1 MFGDFFKRWVQVFY
15 LKMRYGCMKKKITMS
30 TAKRVSLEDG
40 CNMHLE
46 NCKQRNLREG
56 TIRHYKDSY
65 VQFMKFFSADMPLC
79 EMTERKYY
87 DYVSYLKGRLDSDI
101 SVQTYSRDLRT
112 VLYFLMREGYVRH
125 FKVKEIKVDKHAIET
140 YTEDEL
146 MALLKKPNVKK
157 CRFLEYQ
164 AWVMTNFLFSTGL
177 RQRSLI
183 HLQIRD
189 VDLYNAV
196 VNVKV
201 TKNRKPL
208 IIPLNRAMMEIL
220 KEFLRYRQCEN
231 KEAYLFCNA
240 YGEQL
245 RKSTHYA
252 MMSAYN
258 KARGVD
264 TTGIHRYR
272 HTFAK
277 QWILNG
283 GSVVSLS
290 KILGHSNL
298 KITENYLNLL
308 VTDLAKQVEEVNLL
322 DKFAAKKKIRM

>member
-1 MFGDFFKRWVQVFY
+1 
-15 LKMRYGCMKKKITMS
+15 MKKKLAMS
-30 TAKRVSLEDG
+30 AGKKMSLEEG

-46 NCKQRNLREG
+46 NCRQRNLREE

-65 VQFMKFFSADMPLC
+65 VQFKKYFSADMPLS

-87 DYVSYLKGRLDSDI
+87 DYVSYLRNRLGSDI
-101 SVQTYSRDLRT
+101 SVQSYSRDLRT
-112 VLYFLMREGYVRH
+112 VLYFLMREGYVQQ
-125 FKVKEIKVDKHAIET
+125 FKVKEIKTDKHAIET
-140 YTEDEL
+140 YTDEEL
-146 MALLKKPNVKK
+146 MILLKKPNVNK

-177 RQRSLI
+177 RQRSLL
-183 HLQIRD
+183 HLQIKD

-196 VNVKV
+196 IYVKV

-208 IIPLNRAMMEIL
+208 IIPLNRAMVEIL
-220 KEFLRYRQCEN
+220 KEYLRYRQCED
-231 KEAYLFCNA
+231 KDAYLFCNA
-240 YGEQL
+240 YGDQL

-252 MMSAYN
+252 MMTAYN
-258 KARGVD
+258 KARGVE

-298 KITENYLNLL
+298 MITENYLNLL

-322 DKFAAKKKIRM
+322 DKFAAKKRIRI

>member
-1 MFGDFFKRWVQVFY
+1 MSAGK
-15 LKMRYGCMKKKITMS
+15 KM
-30 TAKRVSLEDG
+30 SLEEG

-46 NCKQRNLREG
+46 NCRQRNLREE

-65 VQFMKFFSADMPLC
+65 VQFKKYFSADMPLS

-87 DYVSYLKGRLDSDI
+87 DYVSYLRNRLGSDI
-101 SVQTYSRDLRT
+101 SVQSYSRDLRT
-112 VLYFLMREGYVRH
+112 VLYFLMREGYVQQ
-125 FKVKEIKVDKHAIET
+125 FKVKEIKTDKHAIET
-140 YTEDEL
+140 YTDEEL
-146 MALLKKPNVKK
+146 MILLKKPNVNK

-177 RQRSLI
+177 RQRSLL
-183 HLQIRD
+183 HLQIKD

-196 VNVKV
+196 IYVKV

-208 IIPLNRAMMEIL
+208 IIPLNRAMVEIL
-220 KEFLRYRQCEN
+220 KEYLRYRQCED
-231 KEAYLFCNA
+231 KDAYLFCNA
-240 YGEQL
+240 YGDQL

-252 MMSAYN
+252 MMTAYN
-258 KARGVD
+258 KARGVE

-322 DKFAAKKKIRM
+322 DKFAAKKRIKI

>member
-1 MFGDFFKRWVQVFY
+1 
-15 LKMRYGCMKKKITMS
+15 MKKKLIMIQKNEMT
-30 TAKRVSLEDG
+30 LEEG
-40 CNMHLE
+40 CELYLE
-46 NCKQRNLREG
+46 NCRQRNLRED
-56 TIRHYKDSY
+56 TIRHYKDCY
-65 VQFMKFFSADMPLC
+65 VQFKKYFSADMPLS
-79 EMTERKYY
+79 EMTEKKCQEYSKHLRKQM
-87 DYVSYLKGRLDSDI
+87 KSDE
-101 SVQTYSRDLRT
+101 SVRTYIRSLRT
-112 VLYFLMREGYVRH
+112 LIYFLMREGYVQS
-125 FKVKEIKVDKHAIET
+125 FKIKEGKAEQHAIET
-140 YTEDEL
+140 YTEGEL
-146 MALLKKPNVKK
+146 MVLLKKPNIKK

-183 HLQIRD
+183 HLQIKD

-196 VNVKV
+196 IHVRV

-208 IIPLNRAMMEIL
+208 IIPLNHAMVEIL
-220 KEFLRYRQCEN
+220 KEYLRHRQCDD

-240 YGEQL
+240 YGDQL
-245 RKSTHYA
+245 CKSTHYA

-258 KARGVD
+258 KARGVQ
-264 TTGIHRYR
+264 TTGVHRYR

-298 KITENYLNLL
+298 NITQNYLNLL
-308 VTDLAKQVEEVNLL
+308 VTDLAKQVEEVNLP
-322 DKFAAKKKIRM
+322 DKFAAKKRIKI

>member
-1 MFGDFFKRWVQVFY
+1 MSAGK
-15 LKMRYGCMKKKITMS
+15 KM
-30 TAKRVSLEDG
+30 SLEEG

-46 NCKQRNLREG
+46 NCRQRNLREE

-65 VQFMKFFSADMPLC
+65 VQFKKYFSADMPLS

-87 DYVSYLKGRLDSDI
+87 DYVSYLRNRLGSDI
-101 SVQTYSRDLRT
+101 SVQSYSRDLRT
-112 VLYFLMREGYVRH
+112 VLYFLMREGYVQQ
-125 FKVKEIKVDKHAIET
+125 FKVKEIKTDKHAIET
-140 YTEDEL
+140 YTDEEL
-146 MALLKKPNVKK
+146 MILLKKPNVNK

-177 RQRSLI
+177 RQRSLL
-183 HLQIRD
+183 HLQIKD

-196 VNVKV
+196 IYVKV

-208 IIPLNRAMMEIL
+208 IIPLNRAMVEIL
-220 KEFLRYRQCEN
+220 KEYLRYRQCED
-231 KEAYLFCNA
+231 KDAYLFCNA
-240 YGEQL
+240 YGDQL

-252 MMSAYN
+252 MMTAYN
-258 KARGVD
+258 KARGVE

-322 DKFAAKKKIRM
+322 DKFAAKKRIRI